1 MMLVIEIISRN
12 AHPEWFC
19 PMLAL
24 YCRNKWWKDE
34 MWSPMWRLPQSLWCQ
49 SQKNWNKSKNNK
61 LQILRNG
68 IFLIS
73 PCWVASGHLYRCV
86 LPPSSC
92 WCLLNGGIISIALLL
107 GFKWKDTPSMV
118 WRLII
123 NIVTPCH
130 WWQANGLVLARWFI
144 QSWANP
150 GVILV
155 HYSSSIDGQIY
166 VWDYHLLCLGSLSPF
181 ISKCMTSPLLESKSS
196 STLKANVGCTYPN

>member
-123 NIVTPCH
+123 DIVTPCH

-155 HYSSSIDGQIY
+155 YRSSSIHGWTYMHIF
-166 VWDYHLLCLGSLSPF
+166 GF
-181 ISKCMTSPLLESKSS
+181 ISCPPPPNSKVVRVFRR
-196 STLKANVGCTYPN
+196 T